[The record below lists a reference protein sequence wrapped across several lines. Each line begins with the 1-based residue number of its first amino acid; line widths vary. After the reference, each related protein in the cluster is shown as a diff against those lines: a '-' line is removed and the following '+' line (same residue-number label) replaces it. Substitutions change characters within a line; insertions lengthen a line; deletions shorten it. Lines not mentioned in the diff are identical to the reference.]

1 MAAFTLPVVTEKVAE
16 VKPCATVTEAGT
28 LAAEAFELESDT
40 TTPPEPAAAVRVTV
54 PVLDWLLTTD
64 PGDTETLLRAT
75 ARGFTVNPAVSL
87 TLA

>member
-28 LAAEAFELESDT
+28 LAADVFELERET
-40 TTPPEPAAAVRVTV
+40 TAPPEPAAAVRVTV
-54 PVLDWLLTTD
+54 PVLDWPLTTD